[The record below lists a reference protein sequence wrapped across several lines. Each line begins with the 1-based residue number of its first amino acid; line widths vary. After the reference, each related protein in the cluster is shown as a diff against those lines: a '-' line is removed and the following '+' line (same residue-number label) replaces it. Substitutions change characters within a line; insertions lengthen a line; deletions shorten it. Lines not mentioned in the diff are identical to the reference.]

1 MKRPPAGGRCI
12 LGILSARMLGKTS
25 VFLVG
30 PMGSGKSAVGRQ
42 LARALSLPF
51 HDSDAEVERRTG
63 VDIPFIFEKEGEAG
77 FRQREREA
85 IEALT
90 ATPHIVLATGGGA
103 VLLEEN
109 RRNLRERGC
118 VVYLQT
124 SVTQQAERV
133 RHGRN
138 RPLLSTGDAAA
149 RLQDL
154 MELRAPLYAQIAD
167 IVVPTDGRRVPGVAE
182 HILRE
187 LAAVSGTR

>member
-1 MKRPPAGGRCI
+1 
-12 LGILSARMLGKTS
+12 MLGKAS

-42 LARALSLPF
+42 LARSLGLPF

-77 FRQREREA
+77 FRAREREA

-90 ATPHIVLATGGGA
+90 ATPRIVLATGGGA

-109 RRNLRERGC
+109 RRHLRERGC

-124 SVTQQAERV
+124 SVKQQAERV

-138 RPLLSTGDAAA
+138 RPLLDAASDTA
-149 RLQDL
+149 TRLQDL
-154 MELRAPLYAQIAD
+154 FESRAPLYAEIAD
-167 IVVPTDGRRVPGVAE
+167 IVVSTDGRRVPSVAE

-187 LAAVSGTR
+187 LAAARPPR

>member
-1 MKRPPAGGRCI
+1 
-12 LGILSARMLGKTS
+12 MLGKTS
-25 VFLVG
+25 IFLVG

-42 LARALSLPF
+42 LARALGLPF
-51 HDSDAEVERRTG
+51 HDSDSEIERRTG

-77 FRQREREA
+77 FRAREREA

-90 ATPHIVLATGGGA
+90 ATPNIVLATGGGA

-109 RRNLRERGC
+109 RRHLHERGC

-138 RPLLSTGDAAA
+138 RPLLDSAADAAS
-149 RLQDL
+149 RLSDL
-154 MELRAPLYAQIAD
+154 MAVRAPLYAEIAD
-167 IVVPTDGRRVPGVAE
+167 LTVSTDGRRVAGVAD
-182 HILRE
+182 HILRA
-187 LAAVSGTR
+187 LAAARQAR

>member
-1 MKRPPAGGRCI
+1 
-12 LGILSARMLGKTS
+12 MLDKTS

-51 HDSDAEVERRTG
+51 HDSDSEIERRTG

-77 FRQREREA
+77 FRAREREA

-90 ATPHIVLATGGGA
+90 ALPDIVLATGGGA
-103 VLLEEN
+103 VLLAEN
-109 RRNLRERGC
+109 RRHLSERGC

-124 SVTQQAERV
+124 SVGQQAERV

-138 RPLLSTGDAAA
+138 RPLLDAATDA
-149 RLQDL
+149 ATRLKDL
-154 MELRAPLYAQIAD
+154 MEVRAPLYAEIAD
-167 IVVPTDGRRVPGVAE
+167 LVVATDGRRVAGVADY
-182 HILRE
+182 ILRA
-187 LAAVSGTR
+187 LAAARGAR

>member
-12 LGILSARMLGKTS
+12 LGILSPAMLGKTS

-42 LARALSLPF
+42 LARALKLPF

-63 VDIPFIFEKEGEAG
+63 VDIAFIFEKEGEAG

-90 ATPHIVLATGGGA
+90 TIPHIVLATGGGA

-109 RRNLRERGC
+109 RRALRERGC

-138 RPLLSTGDAAA
+138 RPLLSAGDAAV

-154 MELRAPLYAQIAD
+154 MQLRAPLYAQIAD

-187 LAAVSGTR
+187 LAALSGTR